1 MAIVVVAC
9 GRREAEANLAIQKA
23 ELEAEQVRDSIKLV
37 EAYRNGTSEEQ
48 AAARATYVAKYP
60 GAPVPAAPVPETAA
74 NETNGGTYA
83 TRAATTAAEPA
94 AEPVRKKMSNKAKG
108 VLIGTGVGI
117 ITGAAVSKKDRAKG
131 AVIGG
136 VIGAGVG
143 LGTGAVLDQR
153 KKEQEEGGE

>member
-1 MAIVVVAC
+1 MILIAC

-23 ELEAEQVRDSIKLV
+23 EMEAQQVRDSIKLV
-37 EAYRNGTSEEQ
+37 EAYRNGTPEEQ
-48 AAARATYVAKYP
+48 AAARATYEARHP
-60 GAPVPAAPVPETAA
+60 GKPAPVPAEPVETAS
-74 NETNGGTYA
+74 NERQGTYA

-94 AEPVRKKMSNKAKG
+94 AEPVKKKMSNKAKG

-117 ITGAAVSKKDRAKG
+117 VTGAAVSKKDRAKG

-143 LGTGAVLDQR
+143 LGTGAVLDKRQ
-153 KKEQEEGGE
+153 KEQEEGGE